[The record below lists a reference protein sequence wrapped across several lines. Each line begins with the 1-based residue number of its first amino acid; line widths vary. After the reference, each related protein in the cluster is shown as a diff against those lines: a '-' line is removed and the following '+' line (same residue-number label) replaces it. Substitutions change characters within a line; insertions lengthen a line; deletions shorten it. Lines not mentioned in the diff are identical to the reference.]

1 MTFWDH
7 LDELRG
13 TVVRLLAVTVVAAIV
28 AFLFK
33 DELFGIVLA
42 PKGADF
48 VTYRFLA
55 RISAL
60 MGGEMED
67 FSVQLIN
74 TGLAQQFITHMKV
87 AFCAGIICASPYAI
101 YKIFEFVSPALY
113 EKERRIAYPL
123 VVSGYVLFVLGM
135 LLSYFVVFPLT
146 FRFLGTYQVSGVVEN
161 MISLESY
168 ISTLLML
175 CLMMGVM
182 FEIPVICWLLAKF
195 GIIDASWMKAH
206 RRHAFVVVLIV
217 SAIITPTSDVF
228 TLMVVTLPI
237 VLLYEMSIWVVA
249 TAAHGK

>member
-13 TVVRLLAVTVVAAIV
+13 SIVRILVVTVVAAVV

-33 DELFGIVLA
+33 DELFGVVLA

-48 VTYRFLA
+48 ISYRILS
-55 RISAL
+55 RLTTL
-60 MGGEMED
+60 MGGDMEG

-74 TGLAQQFITHMKV
+74 TGLAQQFVTHMKV
-87 AFCAGIICASPYAI
+87 AFCAGILCASPYVV

-113 EKERRIAYPL
+113 EKERRYAYP
-123 VVSGYVLFVLGM
+123 VVLSGYVLFLLGVLV
-135 LLSYFVVFPLT
+135 SYFVIFPLT
-146 FRFLGTYQVSGVVEN
+146 FRFLGTYQVSSDVEN

-182 FEIPVICWLLAKF
+182 FEIPVVSWLLAKF
-195 GIIDASWMKAH
+195 GIIDASWMVSR
-206 RRHAFVVVLIV
+206 RRHAFVVVLIL

-228 TLMVVTLPI
+228 TLLVVALPI
-237 VLLYEMSIWVVA
+237 VLLYEVSIFVVKR
-249 TAAHGK
+249 TV